1 MGKLKNYV
9 MEYAEKNNI
18 SFEEAITEL
27 GGELWI
33 IKRNAKSNWEQSTI
47 LSRRLMMNSV
57 LSDKEIEEW
66 VVLNHDPTSEE
77 LRKEFKL
84 LGD

>member
-1 MGKLKNYV
+1 
-9 MEYAEKNNI
+9 
-18 SFEEAITEL
+18 
-27 GGELWI
+27 
-33 IKRNAKSNWEQSTI
+33 
-47 LSRRLMMNSV
+47 MNSV